1 MDRRR
6 FLRAGLMSA
15 AGLAALSAG
24 GFGAWA
30 RPLENDAEAAIAEAQ
45 TGIVVNDVHGQINR
59 TRVSVIRLP
68 IDGPSVARFIQPGGG
83 VAVCGGRHAMGGQQF
98 ARARPLIDM
107 RSMNRV
113 IGIDRGARTIT
124 AEAGITWP
132 ELVEWMNREAPE
144 LSIVQKQTGADDLT
158 LGGALSANAHGR
170 GLSLAPMISNVEK
183 FTLRM
188 ADGKS
193 VTCSRDENA
202 ELFSLVIGGYGLFG
216 IIETVTLRL
225 MQRRKLR
232 RDVEMLTIDKLIEA
246 VDQKIVQGYWYGDFQ
261 YKTDP
266 AAEDFMRTGVFS
278 CYLPVDDDAVVAQA
292 GQNLRLEDWQELYD
306 LAHDNKKA
314 AFEKYSAHY
323 LSTNGNV
330 YWSDSHQMSTYQKS
344 QNEKYSAK
352 KGIKEGSSLVISEIY
367 APREKLAQLMEECRA
382 AALRQGMDIVYGT
395 VRFIE
400 EDTESFL
407 PWARKR
413 YACVIFNLHVRHSV
427 DGIEKAKHHFR
438 TLYDIALGFGG
449 SFFLTYHPWA
459 TRSQLAAAYPQLLEF
474 IALKRKYDP
483 YDKFVSDW
491 YFHLRDLFEI

>member
-30 RPLENDAEAAIAEAQ
+30 RPLENDAEAAIADAQ
-45 TGIVVNDVHGQINR
+45 AGVIVNDVHGQINR
-59 TRVSVIRLP
+59 TRVSVIRVPVDEQSL
-68 IDGPSVARFIQPGGG
+68 VRAIQPGGG
-83 VAVCGGRHAMGGQQF
+83 VAVSGGRHAMGGQQF
-98 ARARPLIDM
+98 ASGKPLIDM
-107 RSMNRV
+107 RSMKRV
-113 IGIDRGARTIT
+113 IGVDRAARTVT

-132 ELVEWMNREAPE
+132 ELVAWLNREAPE

-170 GLSLAPMISNVEK
+170 GLSLAPIISNVEK

-188 ADGKS
+188 ADGALR
-193 VTCSRDENA
+193 TCSRDENG

-232 RDVEMLTIDKLIEA
+232 RDVEMLTIDKLIDA
-246 VDQKIVQGYWYGDFQ
+246 VDSRVVQGYWYGDFQ

-266 AAEDFMRTGVFS
+266 SADDFMRTGVFS
-278 CYLPVDDDAVVAQA
+278 CYQPVGDDAVLAKE
-292 GQNLRLEDWQELYD
+292 GQTLNLDDWQVLYD
-306 LAHDNKKA
+306 LAHDNKAA

-330 YWSDSHQMSTYQKS
+330 YWSDNHQMSTYQKG
-344 QNEKYSAK
+344 QGEKYAEK

-367 APREKLAQLMEECRA
+367 APRDKLVEMMEECRA
-382 AALRQGMDIVYGT
+382 AALQQGMDIVYGT

-413 YACVIFNLHVRHSV
+413 YACVIFNLHVRHTIG
-427 DGIEKAKHHFR
+427 GIEMAQHHFR
-438 TLYDIALGFGG
+438 TLYDIALKFGG
-449 SFFLTYHPWA
+449 SFFLTYHRWA
-459 TRSQLAAAYPQLLEF
+459 RRDQVVTAYPQIAEF
-474 IALKRKYDP
+474 LALKHKYDP
-483 YDKFVSDW
+483 YEKFTSDW
-491 YFHLRDLFEI
+491 YTHYKEMFTL

>member
-24 GFGAWA
+24 RFGAWA
-30 RPLENDAEAAIAEAQ
+30 RPLENDPDAALLDAQ
-45 TGIVVNDVHGQINR
+45 AGIVVNDVHGQINR
-59 TRVSVIRLP
+59 TRVSVIRHPMDSL
-68 IDGPSVARFIQPGGG
+68 SVARFIQPGGG

-98 ARARPLIDM
+98 ATGKPLIDM

-113 IGIDRGARTIT
+113 IGVDRTARTVT

-132 ELVEWMNREAPE
+132 ELVAWLNREAPE
-144 LSIVQKQTGADDLT
+144 LSIIQKQTGADDLT

-170 GLSLAPMISNVEK
+170 GLSLAPIISNVEK

-188 ADGKS
+188 ADGTLR
-193 VTCSRDENA
+193 TCSRDENA

-216 IIETVTLRL
+216 IIETATLRL

-232 RDVEMLTIDKLIEA
+232 RDVEILTIDKLIDA
-246 VDQKIVQGYWYGDFQ
+246 VDRKVVQGYWYGDFQ

-266 AAEDFMRTGVFS
+266 AADDFMRTGVFS
-278 CYLPVDDDAVVAQA
+278 CYQPVDEDADITPA
-292 GQNLRLEDWQELYD
+292 GQNLSLEDWQTLYE

-323 LSTNGNV
+323 LSTNGNI
-330 YWSDSHQMSTYQKS
+330 YWSDSHQMSTYQKD
-344 QNEKYSAK
+344 QNLKYADK
-352 KGIKEGSSLVISEIY
+352 KGISSGSSLVISEIY
-367 APREKLAQLMEECRA
+367 FPREQLAQGMEECRTT
-382 AALRQGMDIVYGT
+382 ALQQGMDIVYGT

-400 EDTESFL
+400 QDTESFL

-413 YACVIFNLHVRHSV
+413 YACVIVNLHVRHTQE
-427 DGIEKAKHHFR
+427 GIAKAQHHFR
-438 TLYDIALGFGG
+438 TLYDIALKFGG
-449 SFFLTYHPWA
+449 SFFLTYHRWA
-459 TRSQLAAAYPQLLEF
+459 QKEQLVAAYPQLGEF
-474 IALKRKYDP
+474 FELKRKYDP
-483 YDKFVSDW
+483 YEKFTSDW
-491 YFHLRDLFEI
+491 YLACKEMIGL